1 MLEDDGIWQ
10 CEAENFRGYVENAR
24 PIKLIVLDPPKPP
37 YLLID
42 RRRLDA
48 GNIFVPVKENSE
60 FSLACI
66 SEGGNP
72 KPVLSW
78 EVLLSPSI
86 DRHAQKLSSDLL
98 ELQEVKS
105 ELVRKKKEKF
115 SLLANKYLTLLFV
128 LKFLQTG

>member
-24 PIKLIVLDPPKPP
+24 PIKLVVLGTNTYTKINSKKISLKKISFVDPPKPP

-72 KPVLSW
+72 KPILSW

-86 DRHAQKLSSDLL
+86 DRHAQKLPSDLL

-105 ELVRKKKEKF
+105 ELV
-115 SLLANKYLTLLFV
+115 
-128 LKFLQTG
+128 

>member
-1 MLEDDGIWQ
+1 MIGIT
-10 CEAENFRGYVENAR
+10 
-24 PIKLIVLDPPKPP
+24 DPPKPP

-66 SEGGNP
+66 SESGNP

-86 DRHAQKLSSDLL
+86 DRHGQKLSSDLL

-105 ELVRKKKEKF
+105 ELVRRF
-115 SLLANKYLTLLFV
+115 LLFYSNKRTKHNY
-128 LKFLQTG
+128 LLLWNKIIG

>member
-1 MLEDDGIWQ
+1 M
-10 CEAENFRGYVENAR
+10 
-24 PIKLIVLDPPKPP
+24 
-37 YLLID
+37 ID

-105 ELVRKKKEKF
+105 ELVCNF
-115 SLLANKYLTLLFV
+115 WYLSLEYVKVNFTTFV
-128 LKFLQTG
+128 L